1 MGYNGFKPAQ
11 SSLIFKTMKVSFMP
25 NLQRMAETS
34 TATATLAAITP
45 APPLTSEKLTAL
57 KSEQIAKDA
66 EIMAEKDFDKRLEM
80 SKQMFKITNDIAAE
94 IAAIQKANIAAKLKE
109 AQDAKLAVV
118 TNFEAAVLADAK
130 VQAGKGTTDEKA
142 ASADSL
148 TKLRTELQ
156 NMVLGTVAKVAGAD
170 KTAGAATG
178 TKGAKS
184 AEIVALHV
192 ANLAAGMT
200 ATESKKAIEAA
211 GHSRGTT
218 GAVVLAW
225 EKEQGI
231 K

>member
-1 MGYNGFKPAQ
+1 MKSLLIGMAMFFLSPDAANAAQ
-11 SSLIFKTMKVSFMP
+11 
-25 NLQRMAETS
+25 NLP
-34 TATATLAAITP
+34 P
-45 APPLTSEKLTAL
+45 APELTSEKLTEL
-57 KSEQIAKDA
+57 KLAQIAKDA
-66 EIMAEKDFDKRLEM
+66 EITAEKDFEKRLELT
-80 SKQMFKITNDIAAE
+80 KQQFKIGNDIAAE

-130 VQAGKGTTDEKA
+130 VQAGKGTADEKA
-142 ASADSL
+142 ASADGL
-148 TKLRTELQ
+148 TALRTELQ
-156 NMVLGTVAKVAGAD
+156 NMVLGTVAKPAGAP
-170 KTAGAATG
+170 KAEGAATG

-200 ATESKKAIEAA
+200 PTESKKAIEAA

-225 EKEQGI
+225 EKEQGL
-231 K
+231 KA